1 LEDQVSDSQS
11 EKMKGVA
18 KETVGKVTGQDDM
31 QAAGEQQQKKA
42 QKNEEAER
50 LQQEAERKQQ
60 QAAGH
65 EGEQRKR
72 D

>member
-1 LEDQVSDSQS
+1 MSDDQG
-11 EKMKGVA
+11 EKLKGVA
-18 KETVGKVTGQDDM
+18 KETVGKMTDKDDL
-31 QAAGEQQQKKA
+31 QAEGEQQQQKA

-50 LQQEAERKQQ
+50 LEQEAEHKKH

-72 D
+72 QD